1 MRRQQVNQSFL
12 QWHNMQDVAK
22 VSRRGANRWFSG
34 HPWIYRSDVTVAPSV
49 PAGAVH
55 VVDERDEFIGTA
67 LWSPTSQISLRMLT
81 DDDQPIDEVF
91 WSDRIAAAL
100 GYRQSLEIDANAY
113 RLIHGEADGAPS
125 LVVDKY
131 GDYLV
136 AQFLSAGLEAYRDEI
151 VAALVTHLQPAG
163 VLARNDPA
171 VRVHEQLPQ
180 TTELLHG
187 EVPEEVEV
195 REGTVRYLAAPWHGQ
210 KTGAFLDQRENRAR
224 VGALAHGRTMDCF
237 SFHGSFAMHLAA
249 NSESVTAID
258 SSGDAL
264 ARARVNA
271 ELNGYS
277 NIDFVEANAFD
288 YLREQ
293 EDAGEEYDVVVVDP
307 PAFAK
312 RRDAVGKA
320 LRGYKEVNLRA
331 MRLLKPG
338 GYLATFSCSFHI
350 SAALFREML
359 ESAAADAGR
368 PMRWIEA
375 RGQAVDHPEIVQI
388 PESIYLKGA
397 ILQAAW

>member
-1 MRRQQVNQSFL
+1 MSMNNIAQVN
-12 QWHNMQDVAK
+12 K
-22 VSRRGANRWFSG
+22 RGAARWFRG
-34 HPWIYRSDVTVAPSV
+34 HPWIYRSDVLQAPAV

-55 VVDERDEFIGTA
+55 VVDERGDFLGTA

-81 DDDQPIDEVF
+81 EDDQPIDEVF
-91 WSDRIAAAL
+91 WRERIAAAVAYRNSL
-100 GYRQSLEIDANAY
+100 GIDASAY
-113 RLIHGEADGAPS
+113 RLLHGEADGTPS

-131 GDYLV
+131 DEYLV
-136 AQFLSAGLEAYRDEI
+136 TQFLSAGLEAYRSEI
-151 VAALVTHLQPAG
+151 VSALIEELRPKG
-163 VLARNDPA
+163 ILARNDPA
-171 VRVHEQLPQ
+171 VRVHEKLPQ

-187 EVPEEVEV
+187 EVPEELEV
-195 REGTVRYLAAPWHGQ
+195 REGDIRYLAAPWHGQ

-224 VGALAHGRTMDCF
+224 AGMLARGRTMDCF
-237 SFHGSFAMHLAA
+237 AFHGSFALHLARHSA
-249 NSESVTAID
+249 EVTAID

-271 ELNGYS
+271 KLNGFS

-293 EDAGEEYDVVVVDP
+293 DEAGEEYDVVVVDP

-312 RRDAVGKA
+312 RRDAVPQA
-320 LRGYKEVNLRA
+320 MRGYKEINLRA

-338 GYLATFSCSFHI
+338 GYLCSFSCSFHV
-350 SAALFREML
+350 STALFREML
-359 ESAAADAGR
+359 ESAAADCGR

-375 RGQAVDHPEIVQI
+375 RGQAADHPEIVQI

-397 ILQAAW
+397 ILQAAS

>member
-1 MRRQQVNQSFL
+1 MQMR
-12 QWHNMQDVAK
+12 HAAK
-22 VSRRGANRWFSG
+22 VSRRGANRWYSG
-34 HPWIYRSDVTVAPSV
+34 HPWIYRSDVLEAPDA

-55 VVDERDEFIGTA
+55 VHDERGEFVGTA

-81 DDDQPIDEVF
+81 DDDQPIDNVF
-91 WSDRIAAAL
+91 WYERIGSAIA
-100 GYRQSLEIDANAY
+100 YRNSLNIDASAY

-131 GDYLV
+131 DNYLV
-136 AQFLSAGLEAYRDEI
+136 AQFLSAGLESYRQEI
-151 VAALVTHLQPAG
+151 VDALVEHLQPAG
-163 VLARNDPA
+163 ILARNDPA

-180 TTELLHG
+180 TTELLFG
-187 EVPEEVEV
+187 EVPEEVQV
-195 REGTVRYLAAPWHGQ
+195 REGSIRYLAAPWHGQ
-210 KTGAFLDQRENRAR
+210 KTGAFLDQRQNRLRVSELAR
-224 VGALAHGRTMDCF
+224 GRTMDCF

-249 NSESVTAID
+249 NSENVTAID

-271 ELNGYS
+271 ELNGLS

-293 EDAGEEYDVVVVDP
+293 EDAGEEYDLVVVDP

-312 RRDAVGKA
+312 RRDAVDKA
-320 LRGYKEVNLRA
+320 MRGYKEINLRA

-338 GYLATFSCSFHI
+338 GYLCSFSCSFHI
-350 SAALFREML
+350 STSLFREML
-359 ESAAADAGR
+359 ESAAADSGR

-375 RGQAVDHPEIVQI
+375 RGQADDHPEIVQI

>member
-1 MRRQQVNQSFL
+1 MNDIAR
-12 QWHNMQDVAK
+12 

-34 HPWIYRSDVTVAPSV
+34 HPWIYRSDVLQAPAG

-55 VVDERDEFIGTA
+55 VMDERGDFLGTA

-81 DDDQPIDEVF
+81 DDDQPIDDVF
-91 WSDRIAAAL
+91 WRERVTAAVA
-100 GYRQSLEIDANAY
+100 YRDSLKIDASAY
-113 RLIHGEADGAPS
+113 RLLHGEADGTPS

-131 GDYLV
+131 DNCLV
-136 AQFLSAGLEAYRDEI
+136 TQFLSAGLEAYREEI
-151 VAALVTHLQPAG
+151 VGALVGELKPAG
-163 VLARNDPA
+163 ILARNDPA
-171 VRVHEQLPQ
+171 VRVHENLPQ
-180 TTELLHG
+180 ATELLYG
-187 EVPEEVEV
+187 EVPEELEV
-195 REGTVRYLAAPWHGQ
+195 REGAVRYLAAPWHGQ

-224 VGALAHGRTMDCF
+224 AGALARGRTLDCF
-237 SFHGSFAMHLAA
+237 AFHGSFALHLAQ
-249 NSESVTAID
+249 NSMEVTAID
-258 SSGDAL
+258 SSGEAL

-271 ELNGYS
+271 DLNGIR

-293 EDAGEEYDVVVVDP
+293 DEAGEEYDVVVIDP

-312 RRDAVGKA
+312 RRDAVQKA
-320 LRGYKEVNLRA
+320 LRGYKEINLRA

-338 GYLATFSCSFHI
+338 GYLCSFSCSFHI
-350 SAALFREML
+350 STALFREML

-375 RGQAVDHPEIVQI
+375 RGQAADHPEIVQI

-397 ILQAAW
+397 ILQAAT

>member
-1 MRRQQVNQSFL
+1 MR
-12 QWHNMQDVAK
+12 DAAK
-22 VSRRGANRWFSG
+22 VSRRGADRWYSG
-34 HPWIYRSDVTVAPSV
+34 HPWIYRSDVIQAPTT

-55 VVDERDEFIGTA
+55 VHDERGEFIGTA

-81 DDDQPIDEVF
+81 DDDQPIDNVF
-91 WSDRIAAAL
+91 WYERIGSAIA
-100 GYRQSLEIDANAY
+100 YRNSLNIDANAY

-131 GDYLV
+131 DNYLV
-136 AQFLSAGLEAYRDEI
+136 AQFLSAGLESYRQDI
-151 VAALVTHLQPAG
+151 VDALISHLQPAG
-163 VLARNDPA
+163 ILARNDPA

-180 TTELLHG
+180 TTELLFG
-187 EVPEEVEV
+187 DVPEEVEV
-195 REGTVRYLAAPWHGQ
+195 REGSIRYLAAPWHGQ
-210 KTGAFLDQRENRAR
+210 KTGAFLDQRQNRLR
-224 VGALAHGRTMDCF
+224 VAELAQGRTMDCF

-249 NSESVTAID
+249 NSANVTAID

-271 ELNGYS
+271 ELNNLG

-320 LRGYKEVNLRA
+320 LRGYKEINLRA

-338 GYLATFSCSFHI
+338 GYLCSFSCSFHI
-350 SAALFREML
+350 STALFREML
-359 ESAAADAGR
+359 ESAAADSGR

-375 RGQAVDHPEIVQI
+375 RGQANDHPEIIQI

-397 ILQAAW
+397 VLQAAW

>member
-1 MRRQQVNQSFL
+1 MN
-12 QWHNMQDVAK
+12 DVAQ

-34 HPWIYRSDVTVAPSV
+34 HPWIYRSDITRAPSV
-49 PAGAVH
+49 EAGAVH
-55 VVDERDEFIGTA
+55 VVDERGDFLGTA

-81 DDDQPIDEVF
+81 ESDEPIDDVF
-91 WSDRIAAAL
+91 WRDRIAAAVA
-100 GYRQSLEIDANAY
+100 YRNSLNVDGNAY
-113 RLIHGEADGAPS
+113 RVLHGEADGTPS

-131 GDYLV
+131 DNYLV
-136 AQFLSAGLEAYRDEI
+136 TQFLSAGLEAYREEI
-151 VAALVTHLQPAG
+151 VEVLKQTLQPAG
-163 VLARNDPA
+163 ILARNDPA

-180 TTELLHG
+180 STELLHG

-195 REGTVRYLAAPWHGQ
+195 REGRVRYLAAPWHGQ

-224 VGALAHGRTMDCF
+224 VGELAHGRTIDCF
-237 SFHGSFAMHLAA
+237 AYHGSFAMHLAA
-249 NSESVTAID
+249 NSQEVTAID

-264 ARARVNA
+264 ARAAVNA
-271 ELNGYS
+271 KLNGFE
-277 NIDFVEANAFD
+277 NVEFVEANAFD

-293 EDAGEEYDVVVVDP
+293 EDNGEEYDVVVVDP

-312 RRDAVGKA
+312 RRDAVAKA
-320 LRGYKEVNLRA
+320 MRGYKEINLRA

-338 GYLATFSCSFHI
+338 GYLCSFSCSFHI
-350 SAALFREML
+350 STSLFREML

-375 RGQAVDHPEIVQI
+375 RGQALDHPEIVQI

-397 ILQAAW
+397 ILQAVT